1 MSKEVL
7 QDKHVTALKE
17 IGRSTAG
24 VTLGSGEGGNAF
36 GDRFFIR
43 GFDARNDVFIDGTR
57 AATSCWMQRQ
67 PVQSPSGVQ
76 TGFVEKFTTALSSSL
91 ICNRPVYR

>member
-1 MSKEVL
+1 MLNTPKTITVLSKEVL
-7 QDKHVTALKE
+7 ADKNVTSLRE

-43 GFDARNDVFIDGTR
+43 GFDARNELLCAFDQMFKFFVHFGL
-57 AATSCWMQRQ
+57 QRPPIQ
-67 PVQSPSGVQ
+67 
-76 TGFVEKFTTALSSSL
+76 
-91 ICNRPVYR
+91 R